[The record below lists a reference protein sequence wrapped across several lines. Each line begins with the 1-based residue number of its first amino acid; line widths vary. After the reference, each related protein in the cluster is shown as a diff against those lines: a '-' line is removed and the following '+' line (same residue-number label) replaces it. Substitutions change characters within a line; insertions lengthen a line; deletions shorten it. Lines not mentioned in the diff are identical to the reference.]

1 MARIARLY
9 MGENMKRSIG
19 LIIVQIA
26 VALYLLVSG
35 VTGLLNSSAGD
46 LAGVVGFLNDLF
58 KNPSMVTLLVIVLS
72 ISEII
77 AGFFLLM
84 ELFTTDLRVTD
95 MILFIFIIL
104 WIANVILVDFI
115 APISGGTIFKSVD
128 SVLRYVSV
136 LSSHL
141 MVLGALIMV
150 SKKFS

>member
-1 MARIARLY
+1 
-9 MGENMKRSIG
+9 MKRSLG
-19 LIIVQIA
+19 LIILQIA

-46 LAGVVGFLNDLF
+46 LAPVIKFLNELF
-58 KNPSMVTLLVIVLS
+58 KNPSVVTIMIIVLS
-72 ISEII
+72 VSEII
-77 AGFFLLM
+77 AGFFLLA

-104 WIANVILVDFI
+104 WLANIILVDFV
-115 APISGGTIFKSVD
+115 APISGHSIFRNVD

-141 MVLGALIMV
+141 MVLGALV
-150 SKKFS
+150 LVTKKFN

>member
-1 MARIARLY
+1 
-9 MGENMKRSIG
+9 MKRSIG
-19 LIIVQIA
+19 LIILQIA

-46 LAGVVGFLNDLF
+46 LAGVIGFLNDLF

-77 AGFFLLM
+77 AGFFLLV

-104 WIANVILVDFI
+104 WIANIILVDFV
-115 APISGGTIFKSVD
+115 APISGGTTFKSVD

-141 MVLGALIMV
+141 MVLGALILV
-150 SKKFS
+150 TKKFS

>member
-1 MARIARLY
+1 

-19 LIIVQIA
+19 LIILQIA

-46 LAGVVGFLNDLF
+46 LAGVIGFLNDLF

-77 AGFFLLM
+77 AGFFLLV

-95 MILFIFIIL
+95 MILFIFVIL
-104 WIANVILVDFI
+104 WIANIILVDFI

-141 MVLGALIMV
+141 MVLGALILV